1 MEKNYIGWAGSTH
14 FCIDLINKEYGVK
27 VSPKDEKRADEII
40 EYFKRKR
47 KKQIDS
53 WIKLWEEGVA

>member
-14 FCIDLINKEYGVK
+14 FYIDLINKEYGVK